1 MEVIFEAQEQLTYMS
16 LCDGCDMVDDTGV
29 CHGTDQ

>member
-1 MEVIFEAQEQLTYMS
+1 MEIIFDANKVNENLLM
-16 LCDGCDMVDDTGV
+16 CDGCDMVDDTGA